1 MKKMNLEGK
10 NVHFVIVEELLERTM
25 HILEFT
31 LCVGLSILFLHN
43 SCKPL
48 KKINI
53 HPTNSSSYLL
63 E

>member
-1 MKKMNLEGK
+1 MY
-10 NVHFVIVEELLERTM
+10 FVVEELLERTM

-31 LCVGLSILFLHN
+31 LCVALGILFLHN

-53 HPTNSSSYLL
+53 HPPNSSNYLL
-63 E
+63 KQKITHL